1 MPLQTTA
8 GIWRTIRTSLTPERA
23 SVHFHVDADGRA
35 YACHSGRCDAPALTL
50 GEASLTETG
59 ARRRIA

>member
-1 MPLQTTA
+1 MISQNTN
-8 GIWRTIRTSLTPERA
+8 GIWQAIRTSLTPARA
-23 SVHFHVDADGRA
+23 SVHFHVDANGRA
-35 YACHSGRCDAPALTL
+35 FACGSGRCDASVLTL